1 MQRED
6 NARTVEGEVSSWPG
20 IVPGEGRFGSTVYR
34 LGRREI
40 GHLHRNG
47 VADLPIPKD
56 LRNGLISDGLAERHQ
71 AGSDGYVSYRIRSAD
86 DVPGAIELFRM
97 NYERAKASAERRGN
111 GRLEKR

>member
-20 IVPGEGRFGSTVYR
+20 IVPGGGRFGSTVYR

-47 VADLPIPKD
+47 VADLPIPDSGMPCGPRKLGKRRSSI
-56 LRNGLISDGLAERHQ
+56 LR
-71 AGSDGYVSYRIRSAD
+71 
-86 DVPGAIELFRM
+86 
-97 NYERAKASAERRGN
+97 RALKTAYSS
-111 GRLEKR
+111 